1 MIELYY
7 YPSPNVRKVLIA
19 LEELGLPYEIR
30 WTDIREGDQF
40 RPDYLAVNPNGKV
53 PAIVDREGPSG
64 RPLPVFESG
73 AILLYLAE
81 KTGRLLPADPERRW
95 QAVAWTVWQVAN
107 QGPMAGQAAHFV
119 SHAPKAGIDDEYA
132 RGRYVG
138 EVKRL
143 YGVMETAL
151 ADRDY
156 LAGEFSIADI
166 ACFPWTRV
174 ASGHGV
180 DVAEFPRVHEWGGRI
195 GARPSA
201 RVRVTDPR
209 EDLAREQRY
218 TDEQFRTL
226 FRPPTGADGS
236 IIAPPS
242 ASGPG
247 TGPATGPVPDQS
259 PGRGG
264 TP

>member
-7 YPSPNVRKVLIA
+7 YTSPNVRKVLIA
-19 LEELGLPYEIR
+19 LEELGLPYEVR

-40 RPDYLAVNPNGKV
+40 APEYLAVNPNGKV
-53 PAIVDREGPSG
+53 PAIVDHDGPDG
-64 RPLPVFESG
+64 RPLALFESG

-81 KTGRLLPADPERRW
+81 KTGRLLPQDPQARW

-107 QGPMAGQAAHFV
+107 HGPMAGQAAHFV
-119 SHAPKAGIDDEYA
+119 SHAPKAGIVDEYA
-132 RGRYVG
+132 RGRYVA

-151 ADRDY
+151 ADREY

-174 ASGHGV
+174 AAGHGV
-180 DVAEFPRVHEWGGRI
+180 DVAAEFPRVAQWAARI
-195 GARPSA
+195 ADRPSA
-201 RVRVTDPR
+201 KVRIDDPR
-209 EDLAREQRY
+209 EEQALHQRY
-218 TDEQFRTL
+218 TPEQFRTL
-226 FRPPTGADGS
+226 FRPPTGEDGA
-236 IIAPPS
+236 IVAPP
-242 ASGPG
+242 
-247 TGPATGPVPDQS
+247 PAQAVAEQ
-259 PGRGG
+259 